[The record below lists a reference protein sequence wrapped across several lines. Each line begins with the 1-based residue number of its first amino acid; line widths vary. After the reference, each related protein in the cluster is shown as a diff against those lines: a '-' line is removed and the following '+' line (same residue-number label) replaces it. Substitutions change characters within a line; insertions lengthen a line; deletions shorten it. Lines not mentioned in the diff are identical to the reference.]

1 MAKIVYHYDNW
12 NKAMEQDPV
21 IAHRFISGML
31 PGNLYAFLN
40 RLFDFEYI
48 KEINMYGPK
57 TDRQFG
63 AKRKS
68 E

>member
-1 MAKIVYHYDNW
+1 MAKIVYQYDNW
-12 NKAMEQDPV
+12 NKAIEQDPV
-21 IAHRFISGML
+21 AAHKFISHML

-40 RLFDFEYI
+40 KLLDFEYI
-48 KEINMYGPK
+48 EEIGMYGPK